1 MDPPAAWWE
10 AELPAPERR
19 TALPH
24 AKLKLPSA
32 QETWNIVKHMVS
44 SNSMDVPIP
53 VHMCMP
59 IDELQRRAE
68 EMEYSELLDKA
79 AEEAKGSTERLL
91 LVAAFALSAFQ
102 SARPMR
108 ASLPIMGE
116 TVEVVLPEKKM
127 RFLTETVYLN
137 QKSNKVIN
145 AWVAEGERWML
156 EGEDEPALKF
166 RGTSLELHMNWLDRL
181 TFFDGDAYSW
191 KKMTTG
197 AAVIHVVGKSS
208 ITFKGTV
215 VVEQVGNGLSAHLAF
230 KEGGM
235 FCSMASRKP
244 SKHEVLGHIEKDGVR
259 LQRPVIRGYWD
270 AELVAELA
278 DGSQKTLFRINPP
291 PAEPDRVRP
300 VTHLKAAF
308 VQRRCNLPLFS
319 VRLNEMTPGLEAKL
333 PPTDVRRRWDLRAL
347 ERGDYAQAAAGKE
360 ILERRWQQRER
371 EHCERTGD
379 TSLPPR
385 WFQLREGTDL
395 TRPQGTTPRFRYTG
409 GYWEAR
415 AARKWQ
421 GIEHIF
427 APEDASRYLL

>member
-1 MDPPAAWWE
+1 MASPAAWWE

-68 EMEYSELLDKA
+68 EMEYSELLDQA
-79 AEEAKGSTERLL
+79 AEEAKGSIERLL

-137 QKSNKVIN
+137 QKANRVIN
-145 AWVAEGERWML
+145 AWVAEGQQWML
-156 EGEDEPALKF
+156 EGEDEPTLKF
-166 RGTSLELHMNWLDRL
+166 RGPSLELHMNWLEHL
-181 TFFDGDAYSW
+181 TFSDGDAYTW

-197 AAVIHVVGKSS
+197 AAVIHVMGKSS

-215 VVEQVGNGLSAHLAF
+215 VVEQVGGRLSAHLAL
-230 KEGGM
+230 KEDGM
-235 FCSMASRKP
+235 IRSLASRKP
-244 SKHEVLGHIEKDGVR
+244 SKHKARSSFTLHTECPGFALNAVVGHIEKDGVR
-259 LQRPVIRGYWD
+259 LHRPVIRGHWD
-270 AELVAELA
+270 AELVADLA

-291 PAEPDRVRP
+291 PAEPDR
-300 VTHLKAAF
+300 
-308 VQRRCNLPLFS
+308 CNLPLFS
-319 VRLNEMTPGLEAKL
+319 ARLNEMTPGLEAKL

-360 ILERRWQQRER
+360 MLERRWRQRER
-371 EHCERTGD
+371 KHCERTGD

-385 WFQLREGTDL
+385 WFQLREGADL
-395 TRPQGTTPRFRYTG
+395 MKPHGKTLRFRYKG

-415 AARKWQ
+415 AARNWQ
-421 GIEHIF
+421 GTEDIF
-427 APEDASRYLL
+427 APEDAS